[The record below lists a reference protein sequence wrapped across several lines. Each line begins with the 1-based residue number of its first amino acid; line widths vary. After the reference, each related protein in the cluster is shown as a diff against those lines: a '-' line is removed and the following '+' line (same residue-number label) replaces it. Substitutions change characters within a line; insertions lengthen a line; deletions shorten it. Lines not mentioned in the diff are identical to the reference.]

1 MAQSPPVHDIEPAAR
16 MRSWL
21 DRPLSNWWCVVGWLA
36 STAVFVA
43 IVQFLGGA
51 SPYDADEAN
60 ISTWP
65 IAHGQLSC
73 AFPKGR
79 ILIAPLYPYVSGGLS
94 AIARIG
100 HSVPFPTRSAF
111 GPDCAGA
118 YDAVTTW
125 ASRAGALTETLLI
138 GYVGWL
144 ALLAGVVA
152 LLRASGRGRRG
163 WEPAT
168 LLLLACLPPVWM
180 CLENFFHPQDLLA
193 MGLALGALACARRGS
208 WIGAGV
214 LVALATLSQQFALLV
229 AAPLFVV
236 APASRRWSYVG
247 AAAGTTV
254 LALAALF
261 ATSSSLALGAAL
273 LGSGNSGGSGTVVS
287 SVLRLHGGV
296 LVFVSRMVPLE
307 LALVLAWWVTRRLGP
322 AALEPVPLISLVALS
337 LSLRL
342 VFEHALYGYYFMALA
357 VVLVVLDAV
366 SGHIRA
372 SLVAWLAAV
381 SVVYLVGP
389 TTSSSVWPATSWA
402 ADAQRSVAPVVLGLA
417 LAGIVLGAARGGLGR
432 QQLVWLALAIGAAL
446 AWPSTYNPL
455 SAHVSSVWWQMA
467 LVLSGI
473 ALAAGPLLERTE
485 RQVPFARTLSGS
497 SGAMA

>member
-1 MAQSPPVHDIEPAAR
+1 MAQSPPVHDIEPAAT

-43 IVQFLGGA
+43 IVQLLGGA
-51 SPYDADEAN
+51 TPYDADESN
-60 ISTWP
+60 ISTWS

-100 HSVPFPTRSAF
+100 HSVPFPARGAF

-125 ASRAGALTETLLI
+125 ASRAGALTQSLLI

-163 WEPAT
+163 WEPVT

-229 AAPLFVV
+229 AAPLLVV
-236 APASRRWSYVG
+236 APANRRWAYAG
-247 AAAGTTV
+247 AAAGTTA
-254 LALAALF
+254 LALAVLF
-261 ATSSSLALGAAL
+261 VSSSSLAVGAAV

-287 SVLRLHGGV
+287 SALHLHGGV

-307 LALVLAWWVTRRLGP
+307 LSLVLAWWVGHRLGP
-322 AALEPVPLISLVALS
+322 DVLEPVPLMSLIALS

-342 VFEHALYGYYFMALA
+342 VFEQALYGYYFMAL
-357 VVLVVLDAV
+357 VVALVVLDV
-366 SGHIRA
+366 VGGRIRA
-372 SLVAWLAAV
+372 SLVAWLGVV
-381 SVVYLVGP
+381 SVAYLVGP
-389 TTSSSVWPATSWA
+389 NTALSVWPATSWA
-402 ADAQRSVAPVVLGLA
+402 HDAQRALAPVVLVLA
-417 LAGIVLGAARGGLGR
+417 LAAIVVGAARHGLR
-432 QQLVWLALAIGAAL
+432 RRQLVWLALAAGAAL
-446 AWPSTYNPL
+446 AWPSTHNPFSSHL
-455 SAHVSSVWWQMA
+455 LSVWWQMA

-473 ALAAGPLLERTE
+473 ALAAGPLIERTDIP
-485 RQVPFARTLSGS
+485 VPFARTLSGS
-497 SGAMA
+497 SGPMA